1 MVEGCTSVS
10 RCLGVSYAGRS
21 VSIASL
27 VLYMTLASAASAMVI
42 VPADFSEMVASSE
55 LVVHGRVVGVRS
67 QVTGDRR
74 TIETLVTVSVLDA
87 LKGEPGSTVY
97 FRVPNGQVGR
107 YRRVMVGAPEFGE
120 GDEVVLFLKGRPPVV
135 PMPFG
140 LSQGVYR
147 VARGRD
153 GRGMV
158 TPPVVSEAPGRVVRG
173 DPARRPLEMSA
184 FARDVRAI
192 VERQR

>member
-1 MVEGCTSVS
+1 MLKAGK
-10 RCLGVSYAGRS
+10 RALG
-21 VSIASL
+21 
-27 VLYMTLASAASAMVI
+27 I
-42 VPADFSEMVASSE
+42 VPWALCLVVATRAFATVVVPVEFSEMVASSE

-67 QVTGDRR
+67 QVTSDRR

-107 YRRVMVGAPEFGE
+107 YRRVMVGAPEFAE